1 MNELNCSVV
10 ADLLPLYVEDIVSP
24 ETRQAI
30 AEHLETCEEC
40 RAKYEQMLTDIDIP
54 VEAERNKEEAI
65 PLKRFR
71 FHLLLNIISFP
82 IWLPLLLAVAA
93 VALTLYLC
101 GWVVAICLWCVPVSF
116 GAVSLVGIVG
126 TFVSFAQGL
135 VGRGLMCLACTA
147 AGAGLAILLFFP
159 CMLFSKWLVRCT
171 AQLWTRLIKRR
182 RTEK

>member
-30 AEHLETCEEC
+30 AEHLATCEEC
-40 RAKYEQMLTDIDIP
+40 RAKYEQMLTDVP
-54 VEAERNKEEAI
+54 VEAELNKAEAV
-65 PLKRFR
+65 PLQRFR

-82 IWLPLLLAVAA
+82 IWLPLLLAGAA

-101 GWVVAICLWCVPVSF
+101 VWVVAICFWCVPVSL
-116 GAVSLVGIVG
+116 GAVSLSGIVA
-126 TFVSFAQGL
+126 TVVSFAQGL
-135 VGRGLMCLACTA
+135 IGRGLMCLACTTT
-147 AGAGLAILLFFP
+147 GAGLAILLFFP
-159 CMLFSKWLVRCT
+159 CMLFSKWLVKCT

-182 RTEK
+182 RTER